1 MKFQIRPIYDSQ
13 VWEEYNLKSPFPSLF
28 QSWSI
33 GESEKKCGRTVD
45 RLGFFEENNLL
56 GIAQVIKVA
65 AKRGHFLHIRGGPL
79 LKNFGQLPKYL
90 PILKNYYQNQN
101 VSFIR
106 ISPPLFADDHI
117 SIAVLKKN
125 GFIDVPI
132 PLLDAE
138 VSWVL
143 DIDKDQ
149 SQLLSQM
156 RKTTRYL
163 IRKAQKIGV
172 VVTQAKNEKA
182 IEDLLEL
189 YKIMVQE
196 KGIIP
201 HKGIREEFTQLVKN
215 DQAVIFRGYYNNKL
229 MGAALIIFYGD
240 EGIYHH
246 SAHLRTKEDI
256 PVSYLLQWEA
266 ILESKKRGKKRYNF
280 WGIEPSGNKKHPWY
294 GLSLFK
300 MGFGGYIRRFIRAK
314 DLPLSPFY
322 GLTWLIESLRR
333 IKRYKIYI

>member
-1 MKFQIRPIYDSQ
+1 MKYQIRPIFDKNL
-13 VWEEYNLKSPFPSLF
+13 WESYHLSFTFPSLF

-33 GESEKKCGRTVD
+33 GETEKKCGHEVD
-45 RLGFFEENNLL
+45 RLGFYKKDKLL
-56 GIAQVIKVA
+56 GIAQVITTK
-65 AKRGHFLHIRGGPL
+65 AKRGRFLHIRGGPL
-79 LKNFGQLPKYL
+79 FKDLADFPKCF
-90 PILKNYYQNQN
+90 PILKKYFQNQH
-101 VSFIR
+101 VAFIR
-106 ISPPLFADDHI
+106 ISPPILADD
-117 SIAVLKKN
+117 SKN
-125 GFIDVPI
+125 ITILSKMGFIDVPI

-138 VSWVL
+138 VSWIL

-172 VVTQAKNEKA
+172 VVTQAKDEKA

-189 YKIMVQE
+189 YKIMVKE

-229 MGAALIIFYGD
+229 LGAALIIFYGD

-266 ILESKKRGKKRYNF
+266 ILESKRRKKKRYNF
-280 WGIEPSGNKKHPWY
+280 WGIEPSCNKRHPWY

-300 MGFGGYIRRFIRAK
+300 MGYGGYMRRFIRAK

-322 GLTWLIESLRR
+322 ALTWLIESLRR